1 MFEGQVYTLK
11 EKIRAVEFNVRYDR
25 KAATIILEPGYPS
38 CVQLVAWYKEWEESG
53 GRFS

>member
-1 MFEGQVYTLK
+1 MYTLE
-11 EKIRAVEFNVRYDR
+11 EKTRAIELYVRYSR
-25 KAATIILEPGYPS
+25 KATTTILELGYPS